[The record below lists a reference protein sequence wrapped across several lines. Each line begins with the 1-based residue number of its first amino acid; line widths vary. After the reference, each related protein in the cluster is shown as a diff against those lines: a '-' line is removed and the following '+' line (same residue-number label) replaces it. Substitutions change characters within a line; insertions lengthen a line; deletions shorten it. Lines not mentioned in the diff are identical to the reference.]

1 MSLKTPME
9 RWAAWAMTPWVILIF
24 LSIMVFSFLYVDRSL
39 AVLCHSM
46 SFPGVAMITR
56 LGLSGMY
63 LLPLPLLALF
73 FRYGQ
78 PNKQYEQ
85 RTWFLWFCV
94 LIPDLVN
101 LVLKIVFSRARPDL
115 LFSQQWY
122 GFYGFKFSAPFWSF
136 PSGHATTIMGFV
148 FALCALWPKYRYL
161 FLLYGVLI
169 ALSRVV
175 LTHHYLSDVMVASY
189 LALVEVGLLYS
200 WFVQRK
206 WLSEPHR

>member
-1 MSLKTPME
+1 
-9 RWAAWAMTPWVILIF
+9 
-24 LSIMVFSFLYVDRSL
+24 MV
-39 AVLCHSM
+39 
-46 SFPGVAMITR
+46 
-56 LGLSGMY
+56 
-63 LLPLPLLALF
+63 
-73 FRYGQ
+73 
-78 PNKQYEQ
+78 
-85 RTWFLWFCV
+85 
-94 LIPDLVN
+94 VN